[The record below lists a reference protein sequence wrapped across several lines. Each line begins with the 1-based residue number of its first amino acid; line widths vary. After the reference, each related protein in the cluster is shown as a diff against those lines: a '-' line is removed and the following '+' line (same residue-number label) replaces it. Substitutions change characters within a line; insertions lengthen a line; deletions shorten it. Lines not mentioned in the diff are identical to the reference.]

1 MRNKV
6 FRIMAAVLAAA
17 MVAGL
22 SVCTASAGAF
32 GFVKGDKVIVNAG
45 GPSRRLNYRAGW
57 GTDYAVLRSY
67 EDGTMATVLEVSP
80 KGLWF
85 RCKMP
90 DGRQDGWFWGGYL
103 VRTGA
108 ATAGATHVI
117 SNHGMFVNLRSA
129 PGGAVLAKLPDGTK
143 VKVLS
148 FNGEWAHVE
157 YGGTTGYVMSHFL
170 RKV

>member
-1 MRNKV
+1 MRARNK
-6 FRIMAAVLAAA
+6 IAAA
-17 MVAGL
+17 LLAVILLAGTVCVAG
-22 SVCTASAGAF
+22 ADAF
-32 GFVKGDKVIVNAG
+32 KFVKGDKVIVNAG

-85 RCKMP
+85 KCRMP

-103 VRTGA
+103 KKTGGV
-108 ATAGATHVI
+108 TVGATHII
-117 SNHGMFVNLRSA
+117 SNRGMFVNLRLA
-129 PGGAVLAKLPDGTK
+129 PGGAVLTRIPDESK
-143 VKVLS
+143 VKLIS
-148 FNGEWAHVE
+148 SCAEWSLIE
-157 YGGTTGYVMSHFL
+157 YGGMSGYVMSHFL

>member
-1 MRNKV
+1 MRAGNK
-6 FRIMAAVLAAA
+6 IAAA
-17 MVAGL
+17 LLAVILLTGT
-22 SVCTASAGAF
+22 VCAAGAETF
-32 GFVKGDKVIVNAG
+32 KFAKGDKVIVNAG
-45 GPSRRLNYRAGW
+45 GPSRRLNYRASW

-67 EDGTMATVLEVSP
+67 EDGTHATVLEVSP

-85 RCKMP
+85 RCQMP

-103 VRTGA
+103 LKTGIT
-108 ATAGATHVI
+108 TAGAMHVI
-117 SNHGMFVNLRSA
+117 SNHGMFVNLRSS

-148 FNGEWAHVE
+148 FGVEWAKVE
-157 YGGTTGYVMSHFL
+157 CGGTTGYVMSHFL

>member
-1 MRNKV
+1 MRARNK
-6 FRIMAAVLAAA
+6 IAAVLLAVILLAGTVC
-17 MVAGL
+17 VAG
-22 SVCTASAGAF
+22 ADAF
-32 GFVKGDKVIVNAG
+32 KFVKGDKVIVNAG

-85 RCKMP
+85 KCRMP

-103 VRTGA
+103 KKTSGVTV
-108 ATAGATHVI
+108 GATHVI
-117 SNHGMFVNLRSA
+117 SNHGMFVNLRLA
-129 PGGAVLAKLPDGTK
+129 PGGAVLARIPDGSK
-143 VKVLS
+143 VKLIS
-148 FNGEWAHVE
+148 SGAEWSLIE
-157 YGGTTGYVMSHFL
+157 YGGMSGYVMSHFL